1 MAVTLKGTS
10 VTYTVGTPSGITVNE
25 SNIDR
30 YFHTD
35 YKPTVTRNKT
45 GSASTRYI
53 FYELSDS
60 AYSIGYDIAI
70 YKAVFTARGKTA
82 KVTPVASAA
91 TRRGAIA
98 NAKLD
103 DNVTRL
109 HVFIATSVS
118 GDNFDDA
125 EVSCPITI
133 DLSPTITMTTSKEQ
147 TSPDPSTFGYLKGIC
162 TGSVSISVKT
172 TWAYT
177 GGSVYIPVSSRSISG
192 NGKSTTEASLS
203 LGTLNATS
211 ISVTASAKNSLGKT
225 ATASATIICTDY
237 APPEITSESVI
248 RSAENEKNAVLTV
261 KYKLDAANQRGTT
274 GAISLTYTIKNGSIT
289 VISRTVSICASGSS
303 LSSLTGTIV
312 ENITGSLLNE
322 DINYTLEVYLTDRAK
337 SEASERDIITST
349 FRLVHFNSSG
359 KGIGIGGAAPANGI
373 VIYLPAYI
381 HDEGSLYDAVVAK
394 GYGSSNDID
403 LRDLLL
409 KILAA
414 L

>member
-10 VTYTVGTPSGITVNE
+10 VTYTVGVPSGITVNA

-45 GSASTRYI
+45 GSAATRYI
-53 FYELSDS
+53 TYELSDS
-60 AYSIGYDIAI
+60 AWSIGYEIAI
-70 YKAVFTARGKTA
+70 YKAVFTASGKTA
-82 KVTPVASAA
+82 TVTPVASAA
-91 TRRGAIA
+91 TRRGVIA

-103 DNVTRL
+103 DSVSRL
-109 HVFIATSVS
+109 HAWISSSLS
-118 GDNFDDA
+118 GDSFDEA

-133 DLSPTITMTTSKEQ
+133 DLSPTITMTTSKAQ
-147 TSPDPSTFGYLKGIC
+147 TSPDPSIFGYLKGIC

-172 TWAYT
+172 TWTYT

-192 NGKSTTEASLS
+192 NGKSTTGTSLS

-225 ATASATIICTDY
+225 ATASATITCTDY
-237 APPEITSESVI
+237 APPEITSESVV

-274 GAISLTYTIKNGSIT
+274 GAISLTYTIKNGSTT

-303 LSSLTGTIV
+303 LGSLTGTIV
-312 ENITGSLLNE
+312 ENITGGLLNE
-322 DINYTLEVYLTDRAK
+322 DINYTLEVYITDRAK
-337 SEASERDIITST
+337 TGASERDIITST
-349 FRLVHFNSSG
+349 FRLVHFNASG
-359 KGIGIGGAAPANGI
+359 KGIGIGGAAPANGLM
-373 VIYLPAYI
+373 IYLPAYI

-403 LRDLLL
+403 LRDLLV